1 MSLCDCRSGDLSIGR
16 QEWRA
21 DAVRVDVDGCEPGG
35 MYHRREVALAG
46 APLEDPCPWP
56 PDAVLD
62 PAKEAALGR
71 HDMLQ
76 ERVLPAGPQDTPDFG
91 HDPARVGDC
100 AQQQAGDNGI
110 HGLIIEIDSIAGHAA
125 DLDVDAAPGRTI

>member
-1 MSLCDCRSGDLSIGR
+1 
-16 QEWRA
+16 
-21 DAVRVDVDGCEPGG
+21 

-91 HDPARVGDC
+91 HDPAWVGDC